1 VRPFLR
7 GVRRSAF
14 FLLALTVVG
23 SASAQQASS
32 SAPIYIQAGHVLLD
46 PADGQVLTR
55 KTLVVQNGKVLKIED
70 GFTDSPGAR
79 VVALQDSFVLPG
91 LIDGHV
97 HLSYRDGVE
106 SLNPVALSPAAQ
118 AIVGTGTARADLM
131 AGFTTVVD
139 LGGENE
145 VVFALREAAKQ
156 GGIAAPRI
164 IASGDY
170 ISATPMPAP
179 FSHSCSGADECTRV
193 VRDQV
198 SRGAD
203 VIKVIATGGVLSLD
217 ATGVGLQFTD
227 EELAAIV
234 RTAHSLGR
242 KVMMHAHATE
252 GINAALRAGADSI
265 EHGSFLDA
273 SSIVLFKTHKAY
285 LEPTLMA
292 GDTVTQWAA
301 EGKLPPATAAKASA
315 VGPQMLSAAHRAYQ
329 GGVKMS
335 FGTDTGVSEH
345 GRNAEEFGL
354 LVKAGVTPIDAI
366 RMATIWGADRVG
378 MAGSLGS
385 LKPGMIADVIA
396 VKGDPL
402 ADVGVLKAVQFV
414 MKEGVVYRQ

>member
-1 VRPFLR
+1 MKSCLLVVRL
-7 GVRRSAF
+7 GVVF
-14 FLLALTVVG
+14 LALIIVDATW
-23 SASAQQASS
+23 AQQPSPP
-32 SAPIYIQAGHVLLD
+32 APIYIQAGHVLLD

-55 KTLVVQNGKVLKIED
+55 KTLIVQGGKVLKIED
-70 GFTDSPGAR
+70 GFTEAPGATI
-79 VVALQDSFVLPG
+79 VALQDSFVLPG

-106 SLNPVALSPAAQ
+106 SLNPVALSPPAQ
-118 AIVGTGTARADLM
+118 AIVGTGTAAADLL

-145 VVFALREAAKQ
+145 VVFALRQASKE
-156 GGIAAPRI
+156 GRIAAPRI
-164 IASGDY
+164 IAAGDY
-170 ISATPMPAP
+170 ISATPMPPP

-242 KVMMHAHATE
+242 KVMMHAHAAD

-265 EHGSFLDA
+265 EHGSYLDA
-273 SSIVLFKTHKAY
+273 TSIALFKAHKAY
-285 LEPTLMA
+285 LEPTLLA
-292 GDTVTQWAA
+292 GDTVTKWAA
-301 EGKLPPATAAKASA
+301 TGMLPPATAAKAAA
-315 VGPQMLSAAHRAYQ
+315 VGPQMIGAARRAYQ
-329 GGVKMS
+329 GGVKMA

-354 LVKAGVTPIDAI
+354 LIKAGVTPLDAI

-385 LKPGMIADVIA
+385 LKPGMLADIIA

-402 ADVGVLKAVQFV
+402 TDVEALRAVHFV
-414 MKEGVVYRQ
+414 MKEGVVYRQQ